1 MYFVSGAISKEYE
14 NGSISKIET
23 GKRMAEIGHSFQ
35 FTVSV
40 EKQAETVN
48 CDVELQFGSERRR
61 VK

>member
-1 MYFVSGAISKEYE
+1 
-14 NGSISKIET
+14 
-23 GKRMAEIGHSFQ
+23 MAEIGHSFQ